1 MILPILNPEIKIG
14 YIFRGSVDGS
24 LMEISDIKEKGLY
37 YSPDGRAIER
47 KETLV
52 IMKDQKTGR
61 SFETNLITAQTL
73 LMERVI

>member
-1 MILPILNPEIKIG
+1 MILPILNPEIRVG
-14 YIFRGSVDGS
+14 DIFRGSVDGS
-24 LMEISDIKEKGLY
+24 LMEVSDIKEKGLY

-52 IMKDQKTGR
+52 IMKEPKTGR

-73 LMERVI
+73 LMERVV